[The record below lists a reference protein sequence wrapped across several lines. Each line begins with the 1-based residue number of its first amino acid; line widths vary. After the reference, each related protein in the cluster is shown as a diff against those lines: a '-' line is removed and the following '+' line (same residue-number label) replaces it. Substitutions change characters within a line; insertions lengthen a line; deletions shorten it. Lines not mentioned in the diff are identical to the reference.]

1 MPAAKAMGAAKKA
14 AVKVDHKG
22 RVFTYVLAQM
32 ASAAPPLGKRR
43 DCKYYYDDLGLADR
57 CLSFRFAAWG
67 NWNQHSSL
75 YQRL

>member
-32 ASAAPPLGKRR
+32 ASAAPPLGMQNKT
-43 DCKYYYDDLGLADR
+43 LAKTKKKAVI
-57 CLSFRFAAWG
+57 FAKVC
-67 NWNQHSSL
+67 
-75 YQRL
+75 